1 MASKFCTKCGSPTIA
16 GKRFCGKC
24 GQPIAQPDS
33 SPELTG
39 KTTDTEPIQ
48 QASSLP
54 DAVPQA
60 AVLTSSQTPSKEV
73 RVLSDSDVNVE
84 IPSSQPQ
91 NNRPV
96 EPTPVS
102 HVSEPVSENGSF
114 PSYLSEEKAPDVV
127 DKPVTGSP
135 PDYEIS
141 APSSNKPWWR
151 KALFAGS
158 AALVLILA
166 VCAVWFYV
174 THVRA
179 KHSQAPVTIATA
191 QPLIAPNSS
200 SPSGSND
207 KPSAA
212 TPITTQQGLP
222 VNSNQ
227 SVPSG
232 DVLLKSLPKPTGY
245 VNDFAHV
252 LSPEAVARLDG
263 ICGQLDHSQA
273 SAQVAVVTIE
283 TLNGAD
289 IADFAKQLFNKWGIG
304 PKASNRG
311 VLVLLAVNDHKY
323 RIATGYGLESILTDS
338 KAAEIGRSAAPLLHV
353 NDFDRGVTSIVT
365 QVAQVIDND
374 AKMTLNT
381 APRPSAPP
389 PVPFGGTVVF
399 TSLSGDRLSFIFDHQ
414 AWQPLISRQPD
425 GTQKLTLRSLK
436 QGNQT
441 QCDVEWKVIK

>member
-1 MASKFCTKCGSPTIA
+1 
-16 GKRFCGKC
+16 
-24 GQPIAQPDS
+24 
-33 SPELTG
+33 
-39 KTTDTEPIQ
+39 
-48 QASSLP
+48 
-54 DAVPQA
+54 
-60 AVLTSSQTPSKEV
+60 
-73 RVLSDSDVNVE
+73 
-84 IPSSQPQ
+84 
-91 NNRPV
+91 
-96 EPTPVS
+96 
-102 HVSEPVSENGSF
+102 
-114 PSYLSEEKAPDVV
+114 
-127 DKPVTGSP
+127 
-135 PDYEIS
+135 
-141 APSSNKPWWR
+141 
-151 KALFAGS
+151 
-158 AALVLILA
+158 
-166 VCAVWFYV
+166 
-174 THVRA
+174 
-179 KHSQAPVTIATA
+179 
-191 QPLIAPNSS
+191 
-200 SPSGSND
+200 
-207 KPSAA
+207 
-212 TPITTQQGLP
+212 
-222 VNSNQ
+222 
-227 SVPSG
+227 
-232 DVLLKSLPKPTGY
+232 
-245 VNDFAHV
+245 V

-389 PVPFGGTVVF
+389 SEPSSGILHYTGPPVPFGGTVVF